1 LTKEQFEEL
10 ITGIYK
16 FLSLKPDSRGIR
28 CTEKPEVADK
38 LDFQI

>member
-10 ITGIYK
+10 TQNLQI
-16 FLSLKPDSRGIR
+16 FVLKPESRGIR